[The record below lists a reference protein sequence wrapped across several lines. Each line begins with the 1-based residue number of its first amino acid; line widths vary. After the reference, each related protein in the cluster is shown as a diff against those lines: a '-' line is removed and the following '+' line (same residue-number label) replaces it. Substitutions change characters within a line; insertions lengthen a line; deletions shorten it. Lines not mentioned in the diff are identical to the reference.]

1 MFLITI
7 MRKSYLLNIINGI
20 GWLLFNTI
28 FKNIY
33 NCICSFKIPFA
44 ITIGEIWKFQLLI

>member
-1 MFLITI
+1 MFVITI

-28 FKNIY
+28 
-33 NCICSFKIPFA
+33 PFA
-44 ITIGEIWKFQLLI
+44 ITIGENWKFQLLI